1 MKFKLL
7 FLFFFIFLNEIN
19 AQSILNKY
27 GYFSG
32 ICSGDLYLCDNS
44 YFYYERG
51 CENRSNLTIGKYY
64 YRNDTLILQP
74 LKLDEINLVVD
85 IIIDSNSNYLAC
97 NYVNNL
103 LDTVE
108 AYAKYVSLN
117 TAKKR
122 EKKKYNEIEIFD
134 DTNLIN
140 TDVHSQYFKKTIDKI
155 AVCPI
160 ELQKLTTQNL
170 YYILPE
176 KATSIS
182 IKLNLPKE
190 ILQKM
195 IQYNMIYKELNG
207 TDLNF
212 GSLKVLIE

>member
-1 MKFKLL
+1 MKSQLL
-7 FLFFFIFLNEIN
+7 LLFFFIFFQEIK
-19 AQSILNKY
+19 AQSVLENY
-27 GYFSG
+27 SYFSG
-32 ICSGDLYLCDNS
+32 FCSGDLYLCDNS

-51 CENRSNLTIGKYY
+51 CEHRSNLTIGKYH
-64 YRNDTLILQP
+64 YRNDTLILKP
-74 LKLDEINLVVD
+74 LKLDEINLFVD
-85 IIIDSNSNYLAC
+85 IIIDSNSNFLAC

-108 AYAKYVSLN
+108 AYSKYISLK
-117 TAKKR
+117 TAKKL
-122 EKKKYNEIEIFD
+122 EKINFNEIVN

-140 TDVHSQYFKKTIDKI
+140 TDVHFQYFKKQETKI

-160 ELQKLTTQNL
+160 ELQRLTKQNL
-170 YYILPE
+170 FYILPE
-176 KATSIS
+176 MATSIS

-195 IQYNMIYKELNG
+195 IQYNMKYQELNG

-212 GSLKVLIE
+212 GSLNVLIE